1 MHDDAAL
8 IAHCRAVL
16 SRGSASFSRAA
27 GLLDPATR
35 EGCYLLY
42 TWGRHCDD
50 VIDGQTLGHG
60 QQPLDRPTLSVRLAG
75 LRDETERA
83 LNGQAAD
90 LPFQA
95 LALLAR
101 RHDIPSELPR
111 ALLDGMAM
119 DVEGTRYRTLDEL
132 AIYCYRVAGVV
143 AIMTGRIMGLVD
155 SALLERMGRL
165 GEAVQLTNIARDVI
179 DDAGAGRIYLPLAWL
194 EAAGIPDEEIA
205 SPDHRIALAGVVVHL
220 LDAADERYAEADPV
234 LAHLPMRSAAAVAVG
249 RSLYAA
255 IGNVIRRR
263 GPRAWDQRATVTGFR
278 RGTLTVSSLI
288 QTIAGR
294 IRPHS

>member
-1 MHDDAAL
+1 MHDDVAL

-27 GLLDPATR
+27 ALLDPGTR

-50 VIDGQTLGHG
+50 LIDGQTLGHG
-60 QQPLDRPTLSVRLAG
+60 QQALDRSTLSARLAG

-83 LNGQAAD
+83 LDGQAAE

-101 RHDIPSELPR
+101 RYDIPSELPR

-132 AIYCYRVAGVV
+132 AIYCHRVAGVV

-155 SALLERMGRL
+155 PALLERMGRL

-194 EAAGIPDEEIA
+194 EAAGIPDEEIT
-205 SPDHRIALAGVVVHL
+205 SPDHRIALAGVVVRL
-220 LDAADERYAEADPV
+220 LDAADERYAGADPV
-234 LAHLPMRSAAAVAVG
+234 LAHLSMRSAAAVAVG

-263 GPRAWDQRATVTGFR
+263 GPRAWDQRATVTGLR
-278 RGTLTVSSLI
+278 RSLL
-288 QTIAGR
+288 TIASLTSTMAGR
-294 IRPHS
+294 LSAAR